1 VIAVQIF
8 MGLLNTSDVMTSTCL
23 GELTD
28 GSNDNSVFRL
38 IPVTRA
44 IADGIA
50 YVIAAA
56 AFPVPNVNT
65 TLFNSVEN
73 AVKEDHSY
81 LRKTINAETR
91 FLSPCMTISFILA
104 IECIVIIMFLPE
116 TFNGNQR
123 EYSIALTDSEPEGMS
138 LISPPA
144 TNAVANPIEN
154 KRNVVLVIVSYMIFE
169 LSETSYTQFLILRI
183 ITPKPIG
190 AGIDPVKFGL
200 AGLIVGLVSIF
211 LQFFSFTFFINR
223 FGIQGCYCYALLLVS
238 VTSCV
243 TAFIPFE
250 GVFLTFIL
258 ILQIFRSFANMLLTS
273 CSLILVR
280 TPADCFLT
288 HRLKKL
294 CLQEN
299 WEWRTGCW

>member
-1 VIAVQIF
+1 
-8 MGLLNTSDVMTSTCL
+8 MTSTCL

-28 GSNDNSVFRL
+28 GSNVNSVFRL
-38 IPVTRA
+38 IPVTHA

-50 YVIAAA
+50 YVIGAA
-56 AFPVPNVNT
+56 AFPPPKVNT
-65 TLFNSVEN
+65 TLLHSVEN

-81 LRKTINAETR
+81 LRKTINAEAR
-91 FLSPCMTISFILA
+91 FLSPYVTISFILA

-123 EYSIALTDSEPEGMS
+123 EYSITLANSEPEGMS
-138 LISPPA
+138 LISPHA
-144 TNAVANPIEN
+144 TNATANPIEN
-154 KRNVVLVIVSYMIFE
+154 RRNVVLVIVSYMIFE
-169 LSETSYTQFLILRI
+169 LSQTSYTLFLILRLT
-183 ITPKPIG
+183 TPKPIG
-190 AGIDPVKFGL
+190 AGTDALKFGL
-200 AGLIVGLVSIF
+200 AGLIVRLASVF

-238 VTSCV
+238 TTSCV

-258 ILQIFRSFANMLLTS
+258 IIQIIRSFANMLITS
-273 CSLILVR
+273 CSLILVS
-280 TPADCFLT
+280 TPPGCLLT
-288 HRLKKL
+288 NRLKKL

>member
-1 VIAVQIF
+1 
-8 MGLLNTSDVMTSTCL
+8 MSLLNTSDVMTSTCL

-28 GSNDNSVFRL
+28 GSNVNSVFRL
-38 IPVTRA
+38 IPVTHA

-50 YVIAAA
+50 YVIGAA
-56 AFPVPNVNT
+56 AFPPPKVNT
-65 TLFNSVEN
+65 TLLHSVEN
-73 AVKEDHSY
+73 ADHSY

-91 FLSPCMTISFILA
+91 FLSPYMTISFILA

-116 TFNGNQR
+116 TFNDNQR
-123 EYSIALTDSEPEGMS
+123 EYTIALADSEPDGIS

-144 TNAVANPIEN
+144 TNAAANPIEN
-154 KRNVVLVIVSYMIFE
+154 RRNVVLVIVSYMIFE
-169 LSETSYTQFLILRI
+169 LSQTSYTLFLILRI
-183 ITPKPIG
+183 TTTKPIG
-190 AGIDPVKFGL
+190 AGTDPVKFGL
-200 AGLIVGLVSIF
+200 AGLIVGLASVL
-211 LQFFSFTFFINR
+211 LQFFSFTFFVNR

-258 ILQIFRSFANMLLTS
+258 IIQIIRSFANMLLTS
-273 CSLILVR
+273 CSLILVCA
-280 TPADCFLT
+280 PAGCLLT
-288 HRLKKL
+288 NRLKKL